1 MPDPIQHRYQGSR
14 TAAPSSSRQR
24 DNQTQHRAQSLSY
37 RQLLQQRLQK
47 YGWSA
52 TFNVECTGPQHAQQ
66 WSGSF
71 WIGGIK
77 IGQSSWHSSKD
88 AAKEEAA
95 QHSLTWFNTYGYR

>member
-1 MPDPIQHRYQGSR
+1 
-14 TAAPSSSRQR
+14 
-24 DNQTQHRAQSLSY
+24 QSLSY

-52 TFNVECTGPQHAQQ
+52 IFNVECTGPQHAQQ

-71 WIGGIK
+71 WIGDIK

-88 AAKEEAA
+88 SAKEEAA
-95 QHSLTWFNTYGYR
+95 QHSLTWFNTY

>member
-1 MPDPIQHRYQGSR
+1 QFP
-14 TAAPSSSRQR
+14 
-24 DNQTQHRAQSLSY
+24 SY

-47 YGWSA
+47 YGWTA

-66 WSGSF
+66 WSGLF
-71 WIGGIK
+71 WIEGTK

-95 QHSLTWFNTYGYR
+95 QHSLAWFNTYEY

>member
-1 MPDPIQHRYQGSR
+1 
-14 TAAPSSSRQR
+14 
-24 DNQTQHRAQSLSY
+24 QSLSY

-52 TFNVECTGPQHAQQ
+52 TFNVECTGPQHAQH
-66 WSGSF
+66 WSCSF

-77 IGQSSWHSSKD
+77 TGRSSWHSSKD

-95 QHSLTWFNTYGYR
+95 QHSLAWIDTH